1 MPLIAPLA
9 LLGLLFIPAVIA
21 MYMLKLRRDEAV
33 VPSTLLWTKLLT
45 DVEANAP
52 WQKLR
57 RSLLLLLQLLL
68 VVILVLL
75 AARPFVE
82 RPAGLARDI
91 ILVVDTSASMG
102 ATDVLPNRLEAA
114 KSAAIEAL
122 RELPTGGK
130 VSVIA
135 AERTARIV
143 TNETTDL
150 GRVRQAVADLQPT
163 STTGD
168 LGDALELASKLA
180 RRSGDAQIL
189 VATDGALAT
198 TPTSAVD
205 APIKVLPVGRDRANQ
220 AIVALAIRT
229 DPSAL
234 TQSAFIGIANLD
246 LEFVERRIELYGD
259 GVLFETRDVDLDPQA
274 RQDII
279 IDDIKQGGDR
289 QFGVLEVRLT
299 GRPGTAAGTRPDQL
313 ALDDRAWAMVP
324 PVAERTILVVTEGDA
339 YLETAIGNLPN
350 VDLWVGTL
358 AEFAANPDRSPD
370 GKPWDLV
377 IFEGELP
384 DRLPDVPILAI
395 APDRSSPLGQ
405 VNGTL
410 TNPGI
415 GSLDPQEPILA
426 YVDLSTVHIAEAVR
440 MTLPDWARA
449 VIPGPR
455 GAPLLYAGKRAGL
468 PAAVLAFDPR
478 KSDLPLQVAFPI
490 LLANLTG
497 ELLGSST
504 TPTEAIAPGN
514 PVELTVRPG
523 VAALRVE
530 RPDGVVQ
537 ELVPSVEG
545 GSAVTFSATELP
557 GVYRVTPVLE
567 AAASPAPGQPSPTPT
582 PAPSA
587 APSGAVTPPD
597 DPAAPSAFVVALF
610 DVGESTI
617 TPGGAAGLE
626 ALGAAPS
633 ADPGATPGA
642 GGAATDRPTTRD
654 ELWIPIILVVLVVLC
669 VEWAVYH
676 RDALA
681 RIRRGVAI
689 RLGRA
694 TGGSA

>member
-122 RELPTGGK
+122 RDLPTGGK

-198 TPTSAVD
+198 TPTTSVD

-299 GRPGTAAGTRPDQL
+299 GRPGTTAGTRPDQL
-313 ALDDRAWAMVP
+313 ALDDRAWAVVP

-339 YLETAIGNLPN
+339 YLETAIDNLPN
-350 VDLWVGTL
+350 VVLWVGTL
-358 AEFAANPDRSPD
+358 AEFAANPDGSPE

-377 IFEGELP
+377 IVEGELP